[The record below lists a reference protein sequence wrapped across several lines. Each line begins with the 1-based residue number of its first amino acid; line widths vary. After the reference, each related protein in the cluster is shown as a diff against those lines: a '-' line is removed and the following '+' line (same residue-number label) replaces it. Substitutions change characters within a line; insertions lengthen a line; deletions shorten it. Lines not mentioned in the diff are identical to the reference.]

1 MPEQL
6 GFLKCMCGCAPYL
19 TTEIF
24 LAGLLIRFLSLA
36 LVAPEY
42 SNEDALD
49 VLATTKGISLHG
61 PNWPFLLGYNCS
73 LPLPIIALSTNR
85 IPGVLSSR
93 IHSCSEAPL
102 ALPVLTVFP
111 LCSSG

>member
-1 MPEQL
+1 
-6 GFLKCMCGCAPYL
+6 MCGCAPYL

-42 SNEDALD
+42 ANKDALD

-61 PNWPFLLGYNCS
+61 PN
-73 LPLPIIALSTNR
+73 
-85 IPGVLSSR
+85 
-93 IHSCSEAPL
+93 
-102 ALPVLTVFP
+102 
-111 LCSSG
+111 